1 MKLSRAELW
10 QCTSSTRLTSS
21 QISEKDTRTGT
32 RRFHEVNLLP
42 HYPLLRRRTMHAV
55 RCMASSSHMG
65 LRRQL
70 SSSLDSGMP
79 DRYKTIRSFFVRQLS
94 TLNPVQKAIP
104 GPARFTSNRIE
115 CARLRARLPMRG
127 SRTETRSLFVSH
139 VRTKGVGASP
149 NPNEG
154 KDGYEPENLKKANE
168 ESAKLSSETKHNE
181 HNRHYNLEEYSHFF
195 RRLAMSLPPMQR
207 PTRDDF
213 LKVATNFWQR
223 LRIRFKWFTVRSFRP
238 FNADDMSA
246 FFTWFLMSQTVW
258 IFVGT

>member
-1 MKLSRAELW
+1 
-10 QCTSSTRLTSS
+10 
-21 QISEKDTRTGT
+21 
-32 RRFHEVNLLP
+32 
-42 HYPLLRRRTMHAV
+42 MHAV
-55 RCMASSSHMG
+55 RCIASSSHIG

-70 SSSLDSGMP
+70 TSSLDYGMP
-79 DRYKTIRSFFVRQLS
+79 DRYKTIRSFFVRQLNTS
-94 TLNPVQKAIP
+94 SQVQNAIP
-104 GPARFTSNRIE
+104 VPTRFTSNSIE
-115 CARLRARLPMRG
+115 TARLQARLPMRV
-127 SRTETRSLFVSH
+127 SRTETRSLFISH
-139 VRTKGVGASP
+139 VRRKGNGASP
-149 NPNEG
+149 NPHEG
-154 KDGYEPENLKKANE
+154 KEGHEPENPKKANE
-168 ESAKLSSETKHNE
+168 EGSKLSSETKQNE

>member
-1 MKLSRAELW
+1 MAKLSEL
-10 QCTSSTRLTSS
+10 QCRLTSS
-21 QISEKDTRTGT
+21 QISKKDTRTET

-42 HYPLLRRRTMHAV
+42 HYPLLRRRTMHTV
-55 RCMASSSHMG
+55 RCMASSSHIG

-70 SSSLDSGMP
+70 RSSLDSGMP
-79 DRYKTIRSFFVRQLS
+79 DRYKTIRAFFVRQLNTS
-94 TLNPVQKAIP
+94 NPAQNAIP
-104 GPARFTSNRIE
+104 ALARFTSNRIE
-115 CARLRARLPMRG
+115 AARLQARLSMHV
-127 SRTETRSLFVSH
+127 SQTETRSLFVSH
-139 VRTKGVGASP
+139 VHRKGVGASP

-154 KDGYEPENLKKANE
+154 KDGYEPENPKKADE
-168 ESAKLSSETKHNE
+168 GDAKLSSETKHNE

-207 PTRDDF
+207 PTRDNF
-213 LKVATNFWQR
+213 LKVATSFWQR